1 MIILTG
7 ANGYIGKEL
16 TKYFDKQNVEYTAYS
31 RSFSVKQI
39 KNPSKFKITNY
50 NSIKA
55 GGTLLYL
62 SDNSNFE
69 FYNKL
74 SKNELNNQIKTTK
87 KILNKK
93 FNKII
98 YFSTALIDKEFVTE
112 NEKYFNYLNYKKK
125 IEEFVILKKG
135 VVLRIA
141 NVISQKPKKG
151 TFVSDFLKFNRN
163 FKNIKIRDDIWR
175 DFIFI
180 DDVINLLN
188 TIILTY
194 NISGIYNVA
203 SGKQTNLADLA
214 KVLHNYKLTG
224 KIRTINLKKY
234 KHSINIKKTKQKFKW
249 TPESNINYI
258 LKKILNK

>member
-98 YFSTALIDKEFVTE
+98 YFSTALIDKELVKLQLDCYHGSFPLDRSSSPLRLDG
-112 NEKYFNYLNYKKK
+112 KSYLACLSSYF
-125 IEEFVILKKG
+125 
-135 VVLRIA
+135 LRR
-141 NVISQKPKKG
+141 K
-151 TFVSDFLKFNRN
+151 
-163 FKNIKIRDDIWR
+163 
-175 DFIFI
+175 
-180 DDVINLLN
+180 
-188 TIILTY
+188 
-194 NISGIYNVA
+194 
-203 SGKQTNLADLA
+203 
-214 KVLHNYKLTG
+214 
-224 KIRTINLKKY
+224 
-234 KHSINIKKTKQKFKW
+234 
-249 TPESNINYI
+249 
-258 LKKILNK
+258 